1 MDRVLLLALKGT
13 AGDTLLYD
21 QNLYEFKSR
30 DRLWNTPHLGLL
42 TVGAILAEKYHV
54 TYLDLNFDTVKH
66 YNYDYVFISPTTSQA
81 KQAYEQAEI
90 FRTHGVKVALGG
102 PHVTMMPQEAL
113 SFGDFIFV
121 GESENTLRQ
130 FLKGEQKKV
139 YEDEGHP
146 SMSLVKLPL
155 YELCKK
161 YPYSSIPVQLSRG
174 CPHQCEFC
182 LSSTIYGK
190 TIRRKSLSQAY
201 QELCMIKQ
209 HFGKKLVFFTDDN
222 FLLDLS
228 YSLEILNMLKQLGLQ
243 WYAFTDISVY
253 RKKVLLDKLYLSGCR
268 KLLIG
273 FESLRENNLKEIN
286 KSGFKSSRVSHY
298 EEAIRAIQSEKVGVI
313 GSFVLGLQ
321 YDNDSIFEELYEFIY
336 DTCIF
341 GTNITVSTPFPGT
354 KLYEKINSRQNL
366 SKDWSLYDGFTL
378 LYDIPGIDRELFVQ
392 RYLQL
397 IQKINSKERIHRVM
411 EYFKEM

>member
-321 YDNDSIFEELYEFIY
+321 YDNDNIFEELYEFIY

-411 EYFKEM
+411 EYFKKI